1 MDIARGSRI
10 KLPTSLGE
18 LPEGT
23 PSEKVMQY
31 TP

>member
-1 MDIARGSRI
+1 MEIARGSRI
-10 KLPTSLGE
+10 ELPTSLGE

-23 PSEKVMQY
+23 PSVKVMPH